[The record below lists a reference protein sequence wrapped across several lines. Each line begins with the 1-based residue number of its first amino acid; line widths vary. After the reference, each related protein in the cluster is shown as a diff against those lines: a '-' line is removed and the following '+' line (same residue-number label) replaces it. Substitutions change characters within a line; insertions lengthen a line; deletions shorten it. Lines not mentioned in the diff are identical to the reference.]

1 MEPVQRRAKIKFCG
15 ITRQED
21 ADFAVSLDAWA
32 IGMIFWPQS
41 PRAVDPA
48 VATRIAKTHRRQIEI
63 AGVFVNQP
71 LDEVTEQADISH
83 LSLIQLH
90 GDEGPAY
97 CAEIARR
104 TGARVIKA
112 ARVAQASDVQA
123 IGAFRCA
130 FHLLDTYKAGTPGG
144 TGETFDWKLAAERRS
159 QVPLLLSGGLNAG
172 NVGEAIRAVRLYG
185 VDVASGV
192 ESAPG
197 IKDHD
202 AMTAFAD
209 AVAAA
214 VPEEDAVPVT
224 DEVVAP

>member
-15 ITRQED
+15 ITRHED
-21 ADFAVSLDAWA
+21 AEFAVGLEAWA
-32 IGMIFWPQS
+32 IGMIFWPGS

-48 VATRIAKTHRRQIEI
+48 VATRIAKTYRRQTEI

-71 LDEVTEQADISH
+71 LDEVTEQADVSH

-97 CAEIARR
+97 CAEVARR

-130 FHLLDTYKAGTPGG
+130 FHLLDTYKPGMPGG
-144 TGETFDWKLAAERRS
+144 TGETFDWTLAAQRRS

-172 NVGEAIRAVRLYG
+172 NVGGAIRAVQPFG
-185 VDVASGV
+185 VDVSSGV
-192 ESAPG
+192 ESSPG

-202 AMTAFAD
+202 AMAAFAA

-214 VPEEDAVPVT
+214 TPEEPSEPVA
-224 DEVVAP
+224 DEVAAS